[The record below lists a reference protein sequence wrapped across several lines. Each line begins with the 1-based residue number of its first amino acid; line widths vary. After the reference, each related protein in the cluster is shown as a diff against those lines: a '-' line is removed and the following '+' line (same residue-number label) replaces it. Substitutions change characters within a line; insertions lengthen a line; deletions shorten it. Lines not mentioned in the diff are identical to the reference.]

1 MAEARLRQDI
11 LFPAGASLGI
21 SVDEALKVR
30 RVNDP
35 DSRAIKAARYGVVHW
50 TVVEVDGA
58 AVSTKS
64 DLVKALQAKTS
75 GDVRVTFESPENRA
89 PQASP
94 LALKRT
100 LDAIGGDEPGEAAG
114 RAFLKRLKAQH
125 RRPPPTKLEGAQ
137 PRPRDD
143 DQEARIVAGSC
154 TWRLN
159 KEDPDKADDLARRAC
174 AAHAVVGSRAF
185 DCGDIYAGV
194 EELVGRFLATARGQH
209 RALADAVRLHTKVVP
224 DRHITRRCVSPD
236 PLARRRG
243 ERAVARCVEAS
254 VWRSANRLGA
264 AVIDL
269 VYLHWGDWSEQGFD
283 AALKTLEAL
292 RVRGVVR
299 DVGLTN
305 VDAQSLQHLL
315 EAPSTG
321 TPRIHSV
328 QVNLSVVDRR
338 ALTSGL
344 AELCVAHD
352 VRLLAHGALMGGLL
366 SKKWLGASKPS
377 PDAHPNIR
385 SNLVLVEEFGGWQRF
400 QNVLQALHDV
410 ACHRDGV
417 TLSMV
422 AVAWALA
429 QTGVK
434 AVVLG
439 ARAAEHVKDAG
450 RAERLELTE
459 AELETIDAACAD
471 APGPS
476 GDVYALERTT
486 PVLSHMNQQGRSDA
500 VTTDHLREC
509 SRRLA
514 ELHALYAKQLPP
526 APEGLFEQTVKKARN
541 WTAPSAYA
549 NLEVEELVLVLRGF
563 VAEVDCLPSEN
574 DEDLLGAPAPAV
586 SRLRTFAA
594 RMLAATEQA
603 LFVSR
608 NKGTTKRIGSYEDIN
623 KDAATQ
629 AQGAFRARVLAACL
643 DGESPTPNADGCCV
657 S

>member
-1 MAEARLRQDI
+1 MDERLRQHI
-11 LFPAGASLGI
+11 PFPAGASLGI
-21 SVDEALKVR
+21 SVDDQLQVR
-30 RVNDP
+30 KVNDP

-50 TVVEVDGA
+50 RVVQVDGV
-58 AVSTKS
+58 AVASKTE
-64 DLVKALQAKTS
+64 LVAALQQKTS
-75 GDVRVTFESPENRA
+75 GEVTVTFESPENTA
-89 PQASP
+89 PVASP
-94 LALKRT
+94 LSLKRT
-100 LDAIGGDEPGEAAG
+100 LDKIDGDGGEAAG
-114 RAFLKRLKAQH
+114 AAFLKRLKSQQK
-125 RRPPPTKLEGAQ
+125 RPVPKKIGGA
-137 PRPRDD
+137 RPKELSDD
-143 DQEARIVAGSC
+143 AEARIVAGSC

-159 KEDPDKADDLARRAC
+159 REDPEKADDVARRAC

-224 DRHITRRCVSPD
+224 DRHITQKCLTGD
-236 PLARRRG
+236 PAARRRG

-315 EAPSTG
+315 EAPAAG
-321 TPRIHSV
+321 CPRISCV

-344 AELCVAHD
+344 ADLCVSHD

-366 SKKWLGASKPS
+366 SKKWLGAAEPL
-377 PDAHPNIR
+377 PDAHPNFR
-385 SNLVLVEEFGGWQRF
+385 SNLVLVEEFGGWSRF
-400 QNVLQALHDV
+400 QKVLEALDTV
-410 ACHRDGV
+410 ASARDGV

-450 RAERLELTE
+450 KAEQLVLSTEELQRIE
-459 AELETIDAACAD
+459 VSCEGAR
-471 APGPS
+471 GPA
-476 GDVYALERTT
+476 GDVYGLERTN
-486 PVLSHMNQQGRSDA
+486 PLFFNSHAASNCVSQ
-500 VTTDHLREC
+500 DHLREC

-526 APEGLFEQTVKKARN
+526 APDGLFEAPEEKARN

-549 NLEVEELVLVLRGF
+549 NLETEELVLVLRGF

-574 DEDLLGAPAPAV
+574 AEDWLGAPSEPV
-586 SRLRTFAA
+586 GRLRTFAA
-594 RMLAATEQA
+594 RMLGATEQA

-608 NKGTTKRIGSYEDIN
+608 NKGGKLKLGGSYTDIAA
-623 KDAATQ
+623 DAATQ

-643 DGESPTPNADGCCV
+643 EGESPQPAEGCCV